1 MVPLSTLL
9 DDDSKRN
16 GSKPGNNM
24 KHQRPPSTTSSNH
37 TDSKKKSTTPP
48 WNIKLRSRLCT
59 IVFGQPTLHFKV
71 GQRVQISNRP
81 VFTVGTISYVG
92 KLTSSPDNS
101 KNTISSNHDLFLGV
115 ELDRSGKNNIFYL
128 VNRELISFFFTSIVG
143 TSDGS
148 IDGKRYFTTLPNKGI
163 FVKPSDVTFA

>member
-1 MVPLSTLL
+1 MWCLMTFCYVNIDLVVPLSTLL
-9 DDDSKRN
+9 DDDSKRSGN
-16 GSKPGNNM
+16 KPGNV
-24 KHQRPPSTTSSNH
+24 KQQRPSSTFSNQ
-37 TDSKKKSTTPP
+37 TDSKKKSTAPH

-92 KLTSSPDNS
+92 KLTSSPDHP

-115 ELDRSGKNNIFYL
+115 ELDRSGNKNYITF
-128 VNRELISFFFTSIVG
+128 
-143 TSDGS
+143 
-148 IDGKRYFTTLPNKGI
+148 GK
-163 FVKPSDVTFA
+163 